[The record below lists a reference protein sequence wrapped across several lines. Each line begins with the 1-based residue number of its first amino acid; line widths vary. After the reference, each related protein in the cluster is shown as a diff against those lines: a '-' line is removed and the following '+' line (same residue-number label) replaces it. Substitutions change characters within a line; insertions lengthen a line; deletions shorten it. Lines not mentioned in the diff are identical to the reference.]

1 MLKIVPLIIWL
12 MVGACLPWVQGAE
25 RTNSIDT
32 IVLSALKAK
41 RIPPS
46 DRCTDE
52 VFIRRVFL
60 DTIGTLPSPGEVRRF
75 LADQDPAKRDKCID
89 LLLQRPEFAEY
100 LGLKWG
106 DLLRIKSEFPS
117 NLWPNAVQTYDRW
130 VRESFRANKPYDQF
144 VRELLTASGSNFR
157 APPANFYRAFQD
169 RSPRPIADNVALVF
183 MGVRLSALGLSESQL
198 LGFSAFF
205 AKIGYKGTDEWKEE
219 IVFFNPDGKLVNPA
233 DGKPVKP
240 MALDGRVFD
249 IPADQ
254 DPRAVF
260 AHWLTAPE
268 NPWFARALVNR
279 TWYWLLGRGI
289 VHEPDDMRTSN
300 PPWSP
305 ELLTF
310 LEKEFVGHQFD
321 IKPIYR
327 LILTSRV
334 YQFSSVPNRRNASD
348 GSGFS
353 HYRIRR
359 IEAEPLLD
367 AINQITGSG
376 DKYTSSIPEP
386 FTFLPD
392 DQRAISLADG
402 SIELPFLELF
412 GRPSRNTSY
421 ESERVSAPSV
431 FQAQHLLNS
440 SHIQKKIEK
449 SWVIRQLITAREKAI
464 AKPDAQVLKQENQK
478 LIEELYLRVLS
489 RFPSAPESEIAESYL
504 TSPKRN
510 FNDSVNDLA
519 WALMN
524 SKEFI
529 LKH

>member
-1 MLKIVPLIIWL
+1 MLKTGALIAGLWL
-12 MVGACLPWVQGAE
+12 GGCLPWVQGAVPPH
-25 RTNSIDT
+25 SIDE
-32 IVLSALKAK
+32 IVLSTLKAK
-41 RIPPS
+41 RIRPS
-46 DRCTDE
+46 ELCTDE
-52 VFIRRVFL
+52 VFIRRVYL
-60 DTIGTLPSPGEVRRF
+60 DTLGTLPTPGEVRRF
-75 LADQDPAKRDKCID
+75 LADQDPAKRDKCVD

-106 DLLRIKSEFPS
+106 DLLRVKSEFPS

-130 VRESFRANKPYDQF
+130 IRDSFRANKPYDQF

-169 RSPRPIADNVALVF
+169 RSPRQIADNVALVF
-183 MGVRLSALGLSESQL
+183 MGVRLSELGLSEAQL

-205 AKIGYKGTDEWKEE
+205 SKIGYKGTDEWKEE
-219 IVFFNPDGKLVNPA
+219 IVFFNPDGTLLNPI
-233 DGKPVKP
+233 DGKPVRP
-240 MALDGRVFD
+240 MLLDGKVFEL
-249 IPADQ
+249 PVDQ
-254 DPRAVF
+254 DPRVAF
-260 AHWLTAPE
+260 ARWLTAPE

-279 TWYWLLGRGI
+279 IWHWLLGRGI
-289 VHEPDDMRTSN
+289 VHEPDDMRASN

-305 ELLTF
+305 PLLAF
-310 LEKEFVGHQFD
+310 LEKELVGHQFNL
-321 IKPIYR
+321 KHIYR

-334 YQFSSVPNRRNASD
+334 YQFSSVPNSKNKSD
-348 GSGFS
+348 SAGFS

-359 IEAEPLLD
+359 VEAEPLLD

-376 DKYTSSIPEP
+376 EKYTSSIPEP

-392 DQRAISLADG
+392 DQRAITLADG

-440 SHIQKKIEK
+440 SHIQRKIEK
-449 SWVIRQLITAREKAI
+449 SWVLNQMITARAKAI
-464 AKPDAQVLKQENQK
+464 AKPDAQVLKQENKK
-478 LIEELYLRVLS
+478 LTEELYLRILS
-489 RFPSAPESEIAESYL
+489 RYPSLSEVELTDAYL
-504 TSPKRN
+504 ASPKRT
-510 FNDSVNDLA
+510 FTQSVHDLT
-519 WALMN
+519 WALIN